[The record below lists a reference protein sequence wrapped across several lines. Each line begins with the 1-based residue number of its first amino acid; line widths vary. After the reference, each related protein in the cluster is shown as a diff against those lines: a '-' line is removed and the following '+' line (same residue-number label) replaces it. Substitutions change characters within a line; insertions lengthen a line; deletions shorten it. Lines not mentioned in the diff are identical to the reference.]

1 MPARLPRTRMEPS
14 VTASDLV
21 SILRT
26 DLADPN
32 AERFPDDVL
41 TRCILKSAFPVARD
55 LGAQMSVAAG
65 EIAPEPQ
72 GETLEMLLLWA
83 RIEACRYMR
92 AATAN
97 AFSFSSGD
105 KRVDKTSQPEHWAKL
120 EADLTT
126 TYHER
131 LREIRPD
138 VTVDDGYIFTPKPLR
153 PVIFEQGRHHHHHD
167 HDHDH

>member
-1 MPARLPRTRMEPS
+1 
-14 VTASDLV
+14 
-21 SILRT
+21 
-26 DLADPN
+26 
-32 AERFPDDVL
+32 
-41 TRCILKSAFPVARD
+41 
-55 LGAQMSVAAG
+55 MSVSGG

-120 EADLTT
+120 EADLTA
-126 TYHER
+126 TYRQR
-131 LREIRPD
+131 LHEIRPEASQ
-138 VTVDDGYIFTPKPLR
+138 DDYIFTPRELR
-153 PVIFEQGRHHHHHD
+153 PVAYEQGID
-167 HDHDH
+167 LETII

>member
-1 MPARLPRTRMEPS
+1 MAT
-14 VTASDLV
+14 SDLV
-21 SILRT
+21 SLLRT

-32 AERFPDDVL
+32 AERFSDEVL
-41 TRCILKSAFPVARD
+41 TRCILRAAFPVGRD
-55 LGAQMSVAAG
+55 LEVQTSVSTG
-65 EIAPEPQ
+65 EIVPEPE

-83 RIEACRYMR
+83 RIEACRFMR

-120 EADLTT
+120 ETDLTA

-131 LREIRPD
+131 LREIKPD
-138 VTVDDGYIFTPKPLR
+138 AAVDDGYVFTPKPLR
-153 PVIFEQGRHHHHHD
+153 PVIFEQGRHHHHGHD
-167 HDHDH
+167 HTH